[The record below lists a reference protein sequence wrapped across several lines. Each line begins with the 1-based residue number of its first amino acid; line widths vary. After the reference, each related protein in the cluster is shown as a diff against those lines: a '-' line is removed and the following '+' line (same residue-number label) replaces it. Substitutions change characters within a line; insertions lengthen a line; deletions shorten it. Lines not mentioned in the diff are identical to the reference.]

1 MNSLQKLLEWLA
13 NLVELLGMAWP
24 FLLQGAMYTVLFA
37 AVSMVL
43 GLVLGFSVAVVR
55 VTKVP
60 LVSQI
65 AAVYVSAFRGTP
77 LLVQIFVL
85 YYGLPSV
92 GIEFTPVTAGILA
105 LTLNVAAYLSESMRG
120 AILGIDKGQWEAGL
134 SVGLTW
140 GQTLWNII
148 TPQALRLAVPSL
160 SNSLI
165 SLIKDTSLI
174 SVITVTGF
182 DAGDQGGHRRDL
194 PATAAV
200 PGRRRDLLAALGT
213 LRARAE
219 GPGKPPDRAAA
230 ALSAQPPASRPARQT
245 AARSSSSSLK
255 TSTPMRLRA
264 AAVTPS
270 PATRL
275 PLKRPS

>member
-43 GLVLGFSVAVVR
+43 GLILGFSVAVVR

-60 LVSQI
+60 VVSQI

-174 SVITVTGF
+174 SVITVTELMLATKEVVAETF
-182 DAGDQGGHRRDL
+182 QPL
-194 PATAAV
+194 P
-200 PGRRRDLLAALGT
+200 LYLAAAGIYWL
-213 LRARAE
+213 
-219 GPGKPPDRAAA
+219 
-230 ALSAQPPASRPARQT
+230 LSALFERVQKALENRLT
-245 AARSSSSSLK
+245 A
-255 TSTPMRLRA
+255 PLR
-264 AAVTPS
+264 
-270 PATRL
+270 R
-275 PLKRPS
+275 

>member
-24 FLLQGAMYTVLFA
+24 FLLQGAIYTVLFA

-43 GLVLGFSVAVVR
+43 GLILGFSVAVVR

-60 LVSQI
+60 VVSQI

-165 SLIKDTSLI
+165 SLISLIKDTSLI
-174 SVITVTGF
+174 SVITVTELMLATKEVIAETF
-182 DAGDQGGHRRDL
+182 QPL
-194 PATAAV
+194 P
-200 PGRRRDLLAALGT
+200 LYLAAAGIYWL
-213 LRARAE
+213 
-219 GPGKPPDRAAA
+219 
-230 ALSAQPPASRPARQT
+230 LSALFERVQKALENRLT
-245 AARSSSSSLK
+245 A
-255 TSTPMRLRA
+255 PLR
-264 AAVTPS
+264 
-270 PATRL
+270 R
-275 PLKRPS
+275 